1 MVVGELAG
9 LSAEAEVCDGRDFEV
24 LDLETLGP
32 FVFGLVL
39 EVELEGLVGEV
50 GEASFGGNTGV
61 TDSTSL
67 ISMLV
72 DGTFQLPLQ
81 DEHTEHPASSFA
93 LPSLSLS

>member
-1 MVVGELAG
+1 VVVGELAG

-24 LDLETLGP
+24 LDLEALGP

-39 EVELEGLVGEV
+39 EIELEGLVGEV
-50 GEASFGGNTGV
+50 GEASFGGNAGV

-67 ISMLV
+67 FSMLV
-72 DGTFQLPLQ
+72 IGITQLSLQ
-81 DEHTEHPASSFA
+81 EHTEHPASSFA